1 MPKLSVKGRMLY
13 VYWNSPEYLGGLNSS
28 LINYEI
34 LKQNHYNKTSNLF
47 NNKKYDCSSVDNH
60 CNKTFLYKDLHFA
73 EEEEEEHYYI
83 TLNIDQSTNMMCLS
97 SNISHTITSMKSS
110 IALSNV
116 VGE

>member
-34 LKQNHYNKTSNLF
+34 LKQNRYNKISNLF
-47 NNKKYDCSSVDNH
+47 NNKNYDCSSVDNH
-60 CNKTFLYKDLHFA
+60 CNKTLSYKELRRV
-73 EEEEEEHYYI
+73 EEEEEHYYI

-97 SNISHTITSMKSS
+97 SNISHTTSMKSS
-110 IALSNV
+110 IVLSNV